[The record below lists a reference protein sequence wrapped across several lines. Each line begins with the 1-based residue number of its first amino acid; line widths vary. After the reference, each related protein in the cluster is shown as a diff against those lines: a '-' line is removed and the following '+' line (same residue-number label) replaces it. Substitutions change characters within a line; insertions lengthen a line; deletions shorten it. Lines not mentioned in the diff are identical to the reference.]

1 METQPNSTPV
11 SPPPLSPDFLA
22 NPEFRAMV
30 RNELSDIL
38 ADFIATQEKLAGDVS
53 LIERIIRVEE
63 AQRSHEQLTRAL
75 LEQMNVR
82 FESVDKRFEEMQ
94 RNMDKRFESMD
105 MRFGEMLQSMD
116 RRFEAV
122 DKRFES
128 MDKRFESMD
137 KRFDDLARRMD
148 RFMFWSLGLT
158 VSATFLIITLL
169 R

>member
-1 METQPNSTPV
+1 MIRFPRFSLDHHLPAHYVFTMETQPNSTPV

-82 FESVDKRFEEMQ
+82 FESVDKRFEEMLQ
-94 RNMDKRFESMD
+94 SMDKRFES
-105 MRFGEMLQSMD
+105 
-116 RRFEAV
+116 V

-128 MDKRFESMD
+128 MDKRFESMGKRFQEMQQNMD
-137 KRFDDLARRMD
+137 KRFESMD
-148 RFMFWSLGLT
+148 KRF
-158 VSATFLIITLL
+158 
-169 R
+169 